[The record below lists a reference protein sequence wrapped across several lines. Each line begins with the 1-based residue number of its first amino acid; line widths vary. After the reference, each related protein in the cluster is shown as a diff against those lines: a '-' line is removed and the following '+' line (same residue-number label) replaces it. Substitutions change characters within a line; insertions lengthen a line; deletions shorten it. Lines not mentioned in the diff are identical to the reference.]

1 MKVVFDREAW
11 QQYLHWQR
19 SDPVIL
25 AKLNLFI
32 EECSRTPF
40 RGLGRPE
47 PLKNDLK
54 GWWSRRLTQED
65 RLIYRVTGTAPNQTL
80 EIIQCRFHY

>member
-1 MKVVFDREAW
+1 VRISFSDNGWEG
-11 QQYLHWQR
+11 YLHWQAG
-19 SDPVIL
+19 DPVEL
-25 AKLNLFI
+25 PKLNRVI
-32 EECSRTPF
+32 EECRRTPF

-47 PLKNDLK
+47 PLKNQLR

-65 RLIYRVTGTAPNQTL
+65 RLIYRVTGTAPDQTL

>member
-11 QQYLHWQR
+11 QQYLHWQQ
-19 SDPVIL
+19 SNSAVL
-25 AKLNLFI
+25 AKLNGFI
-32 EECSRTPF
+32 EDCSRTPF

-65 RLIYRVTGTAPNQTL
+65 RLIYRVTGTPPNQIL
-80 EIIQCRFHY
+80 EIIQGRFHY

>member
-1 MKVVFDREAW
+1 MKVRFDREAW

-19 SDPVIL
+19 SDAVTS
-25 AKLNLFI
+25 AKLIAFI
-32 EECSRTPF
+32 DECCRSPF

-65 RLIYRVTGTAPNQTL
+65 RLIYRVTGTAPDQAL
-80 EIIQCRFHY
+80 EVIQCRYHY